1 MSRIAI
7 YTVLVGAYD
16 NVVDPLVVNNEIDY
30 ICFVGKGEAGL
41 HNSKVWKFIEIE
53 DALKDKGRMSRIP
66 KILPHKTALS
76 EYDYSL
82 YVDANILIKE
92 KYIYDRIGE
101 LVSTN
106 TRIALLQ
113 HPFRDCVYQEAY
125 VCIASLKGGW
135 SSILRQIAFLKRKR
149 YPKHAGLYEANV
161 IFRKHNELEVVE
173 MDKLWW
179 KTFMRYSKRDQL
191 SLVYALKETK
201 LQPVF
206 FLPPGQT
213 TRNHPA
219 FEKIMHLAKKGTHSQ
234 RMKKTIVKVLSGV
247 SRKLLKE

>member
-1 MSRIAI
+1 MSKIAI

-16 NVVDPLVVNNEIDY
+16 NVVDPLVVNDEIDY
-30 ICFVGKGEAGL
+30 ICFVGKGETCL
-41 HNSKVWKFIEIE
+41 HNSNIWKFIEIE
-53 DALKDKGRMSRIP
+53 DELKDKGRMSRIP
-66 KILPHKTALS
+66 KILPHKTVLS
-76 EYDYSL
+76 EYDFSL
-82 YVDANILIKE
+82 YVDANILIKD

-101 LVSTN
+101 LVT
-106 TRIALLQ
+106 TDTKIALLK

-135 SSILRQIAFLKRKR
+135 FSILRQIAFLKIKR

-161 IFRKHNELEVVE
+161 IFRKHNDPEAIK
-173 MDKLWW
+173 MDELWW
-179 KTFMRYSKRDQL
+179 KIFMRYSKRDQL
-191 SLVYALKETK
+191 SLVYALRETN
-201 LQPVF
+201 LQVDF

-219 FEKIMHLAKKGTHSQ
+219 FDKIKHLTKKETRSQ
-234 RMKKTIVKVLSGV
+234 KVKKSIVKMLSGV